1 MFLKRGLIYLGV
13 LILMLA
19 VSVNIFA
26 GVTGKITGRVIDKQN
41 KEGIP
46 GVNVIIPELGIGAA
60 TDLDGYYFIL
70 NVPVGE
76 YSVQAQI
83 ISYQTQIK
91 TGISVSADINSTVNF
106 ELSLGAIEYDTVI
119 VEAKESKIQTNVTQ
133 NERTMNQE
141 LLDEAVSSN
150 IMAAVANNAGVV
162 GSGNN
167 LHIRGGRTDE
177 VGYMVDGMSIV
188 DPVTKGLGATIN
200 KNAVSEVKFI
210 SGGFNAEYGEAMS
223 GVLNIVT
230 REGAGKYEGTVKYEG
245 NSFLPSGFNYGDNRF
260 ELSLGGPIYKDKARF
275 FFSGDVYSTKD
286 WSPMFISQP
295 EFLYVN
301 DSTGTAFE
309 YNLYD
314 YVVSYDSLGVGHI
327 DSVINHISYTQD
339 SVPYF
344 TYDKDTVIFED
355 SFDMF
360 IETISNV
367 VDTVFEQHIEYIDRV
382 VIDTVL
388 WNRYGPS
395 YWDDLGAVAPH
406 HKRHEYHGQA
416 KFTFKPTNNI
426 KLNVGG
432 FVSHSSYQQ
441 YNNDLKYN
449 LERFVSRN
457 TDGYQLNS
465 TMNWMFNQ
473 SNFITLTAS
482 YFHTQTYVGPEF
494 DDTIVT
500 TEGDTLNPPETIIPE
515 WYAVWQPYG
524 IMDTTAF
531 QSVPSIVDKWSSN
544 SPWGWWN
551 DPQLIYPNWYG
562 SASFRYSNYLAFKG
576 DWTSQVGRYHEV
588 KSGLEY
594 KAYELYLW
602 DLYLPWD
609 PNPFADYYHVYPQQV
624 AAYVQ
629 DKMEFEG
636 MVVNLGIRL
645 DYLDANTPYYSDNE
659 NRNFPLYKDSVTA
672 DSDTI
677 LVPNTIKP
685 DAPLEGYT
693 QEQWDSLVWPIS
705 MAEKKYKVSPRLG
718 ISHPISETS
727 VLHFNYGHFF
737 QTPQMDYL
745 FSGLGV
751 DLTKRG
757 NSNIGSPNLE
767 AERTVSYEFGIATQV
782 GADMAVDFTSYY
794 KDIYGLIG
802 SRKVYALPSA
812 YYALQNVEYGNVKGF
827 EVAFSKSSKYFS
839 TDLAYTLSF
848 AKGTASDAWE
858 GYYNT
863 YSERDPVTGGDVIM
877 PKIPYYLDFD
887 QRHTINVGF
896 VFRMPAKELP
906 IYADNWTLSV
916 DNSINSGQP
925 YTPVNDKGVKT
936 GVTNSERMPW
946 TYNTDMKFRKG
957 FAFGSFEPNV
967 YVSVFN
973 LFNIKNIV
981 AVYASTG
988 LPDRNAAIS
997 AVKVSDFNESTIGD
1011 PGYDVRRDI
1020 NKDGKVT
1027 PQEYYD
1033 VYIAA
1038 YSDYLNDPT
1047 NWSSPRI
1054 VSVGIEFSF

>member
-1 MFLKRGLIYLGV
+1 MFFKRGLIYLAV
-13 LILMLA
+13 LTLILAFSMN
-19 VSVNIFA
+19 VFA
-26 GVTGKITGRVIDKQN
+26 GVTGKITGRVIDKQT

-46 GVNVIIPELGIGAA
+46 GVNVIIPELGIGAS

-83 ISYQTQIK
+83 ISYQTQTK
-91 TGISVSADINSTVNF
+91 AGVSVSADINTTVNF

-133 NERTMNQE
+133 KERTMNQE

-162 GSGNN
+162 GTGNN
-167 LHIRGGRTDE
+167 LHVRGGRTDE

-188 DPVTKGLGATIN
+188 DPVTKGLGASIN

-230 REGAGKYEGTVKYEG
+230 REGASKYEGTVKYEG
-245 NSFLPSGFNYGDNRF
+245 NSFLPSAFNYGENRL
-260 ELSLGGPIYKDKARF
+260 ELSIGGPIYKDKARF
-275 FFSGDVYSTKD
+275 FISGDAHTTND
-286 WSPMFISQP
+286 WSPSFISTP
-295 EFLYVN
+295 DLFYKN
-301 DSTGTAFE
+301 DSNDIAFQ
-309 YNLYD
+309 YDLYD
-314 YVVSYDSLGVGHI
+314 YVVSSDSTGI
-327 DSVINHISYTQD
+327 DSVLNHVSYNQD
-339 SVPYF
+339 SIPYF
-344 TYDKDTVIFED
+344 TYVLDTITYMDTVGD
-355 SFDMF
+355 SL
-360 IETISNV
+360 ITV
-367 VDTVFEQHIEYIDRV
+367 VMDKV
-382 VIDTVL
+382 VVDTVL

-395 YWDDLGAVAPH
+395 YWDDLGVLTPH
-406 HKRHEYHGQA
+406 HKMHEYHGQA

-441 YNNDLKYN
+441 FNNNLKYN
-449 LERFVSRN
+449 LERYASRN
-457 TDGYQLNS
+457 TDGYQINS

-494 DDTIVT
+494 DQTIVT
-500 TEGDTLNPPETIIPE
+500 SDTTLTPPETIVPE

-524 IMDTTAF
+524 LMDTTAF
-531 QSVPSIVDKWSSN
+531 KNLPPTNDKWASN

-562 SASFRYSNYLAFKG
+562 SASYRYSNYMALKG

-594 KAYELYLW
+594 KSYELYLW

-636 MVVNLGIRL
+636 MVVNLGVRL
-645 DYLDANTPYYSDNE
+645 DYLDANTPYYSDAT
-659 NRNFPLYKDSVTA
+659 NRNFPLYKDSVTT
-672 DSDTI
+672 DGDTI
-677 LVPNTIKP
+677 LVPNTTKP
-685 DAPLEGYT
+685 SAPQEGYT
-693 QEQWDSLVWPIS
+693 QAQWDSLVWPIA
-705 MAEKKYKVSPRLG
+705 MATKKYKVSPRLG

-745 FSGLGV
+745 FTGLGV
-751 DLTKRG
+751 DFSKRG

-767 AERTVSYEFGIATQV
+767 AERTVSYEFGVATQI
-782 GADMAVDFTSYY
+782 GADMAVDFTTYY

-839 TDLAYTLSF
+839 TDIAYTLSF
-848 AKGTASDAWE
+848 AKGTASDAWD

-863 YSERDPVTGGDVIM
+863 YSQRDPVTGGDVVM
-877 PKIPYYLDFD
+877 PKIPYYLSFD

-906 IYADNWTLSV
+906 IYADNWTISV

-925 YTPVNDKGVKT
+925 YTPVNEKGVQT
-936 GVTNSERMPW
+936 GITNSERKPW
-946 TYNTDMKFRKG
+946 TYNTDLKVRKG
-957 FAFGSFEPNV
+957 FLLGSFEPNI

-973 LFNIKNIV
+973 LFNIKNV
-981 AVYASTG
+981 TDVYASTG
-988 LPDRNAAIS
+988 LPDRNAAINS
-997 AVKVSDFNESTIGD
+997 YKVTDFPKNSIGQ
-1011 PGYDVRRDI
+1011 PGYDARRDL
-1020 NKDGKVT
+1020 NQDGTVT
-1027 PQEYYD
+1027 SQEYYD
-1033 VYIAA
+1033 VFMAA

-1047 NWSSPRI
+1047 NYSAPRT
-1054 VSVGIEFSF
+1054 VTVGIEFSF

>member
-1 MFLKRGLIYLGV
+1 MFFKRGLIYLAV
-13 LILMLA
+13 LTLILA
-19 VSVNIFA
+19 FSFNVFA
-26 GVTGKITGRVIDKQN
+26 GVTGKITGRVIDKQT

-46 GVNVIIPELGIGAA
+46 GVNVIVPELGIGAA

-83 ISYQTQIK
+83 ISYQTQTK
-91 TGISVSADINSTVNF
+91 SGVSVSADINTTVNF
-106 ELSLGAIEYDTVI
+106 DLSLGAIEYDTVI

-133 NERTMNQE
+133 KERTMNQE
-141 LLDEAVSSN
+141 LLNEAVSSN

-167 LHIRGGRTDE
+167 LHVRGGRTDE

-245 NSFLPSGFNYGDNRF
+245 NSFLPSAFNYGDNRI

-275 FFSGDVYSTKD
+275 FFSGDVYTTND
-286 WSPMFISQP
+286 WSPMFITTP
-295 EFLYVN
+295 DFIYVN
-301 DSTGTAFE
+301 DSNDIAFE
-309 YNLYD
+309 YDLYD
-314 YVVSYDSLGVGHI
+314 YVLNYDSTGAYL
-327 DSVINHISYTQD
+327 DSVPSHITYNDD

-344 TYDKDTVIFED
+344 TYDL
-355 SFDMF
+355 
-360 IETISNV
+360 
-367 VDTVFEQHIEYIDRV
+367 DTVFDSTGAIYGIYNRV
-382 VIDTVL
+382 IVDTVL

-395 YWDDLGAVAPH
+395 YWENLGIVAPH

-426 KLNVGG
+426 KLNIGG

-441 YNNDLKYN
+441 FNNDLKYN

-482 YFHTQTYVGPEF
+482 YFHTQTYLGPEF
-494 DDTIVT
+494 DDTIIT
-500 TEGDTLNPPETIIPE
+500 TVGKTLNPPETIIPE

-531 QSVPSIVDKWSSN
+531 KNLPSINDKWASN

-562 SASFRYSNYLAFKG
+562 SASYRYSNYLALKG

-588 KSGLEY
+588 KSGIEY

-602 DLYLPWD
+602 DLYLPWS
-609 PNPFADYYHVYPQQV
+609 PNPFADYYHVYPQQI

-645 DYLDANTPYYSDNE
+645 DYLDANTPYYSDAT
-659 NRNFPLYKDSVTA
+659 NRNFPLYKDTVINE
-672 DSDTI
+672 DTV
-677 LVPNTIKP
+677 LVPNIVKP
-685 DAPLEGYT
+685 ATPLEGYT
-693 QEQWDSLVWPIS
+693 QADWDSLVWPIS
-705 MAEKKYKVSPRLG
+705 MASKKYKVSPRLG

-745 FSGLGV
+745 FTGLGI
-751 DLTKRG
+751 DFSKRG

-782 GADMAVDFTSYY
+782 GADMAIDFTTYY

-839 TDLAYTLSF
+839 TDIAYTLSF
-848 AKGTASDAWE
+848 AKGTASDAWD
-858 GYYNT
+858 GYYDT
-863 YSERDPVTGGDVIM
+863 YSQRDPVTGGDVIM

-906 IYADNWTLSV
+906 IYADNWTIAV
-916 DNSINSGQP
+916 DNAISSGQP
-925 YTPVNDKGVKT
+925 YTPVNEKGVKT
-936 GVTNSERMPW
+936 GVTNSERKPW
-946 TYNTDMKFRKG
+946 SFNTDMKFRKG
-957 FAFGSFEPNV
+957 FLFGTFEPNL
-967 YVSVFN
+967 YISVFN
-973 LFNIKNIV
+973 VLNIKNV
-981 AVYASTG
+981 VDVYASTG
-988 LPDRNAAIS
+988 LPDRNAAIGS
-997 AVKVSDFNESTIGD
+997 YSVTDFPTNHIGE
-1011 PGYDVRRDI
+1011 PGYDVRRDT
-1020 NKDGKVT
+1020 NQDGTVT

-1033 VYIAA
+1033 VFIAA
-1038 YSDYLNDPT
+1038 YTDYLNDPT
-1047 NWSSPRI
+1047 NYSTPRT
-1054 VSVGIEFSF
+1054 VTVGIEFSF

>member
-1 MFLKRGLIYLGV
+1 MFFKRGLIYLGILT
-13 LILMLA
+13 LILA
-19 VSVNIFA
+19 FSFNVFA
-26 GVTGKITGRVIDKQN
+26 GVTGKITGRVIDKQT

-46 GVNVIIPELGIGAA
+46 GVNVIVPELGIGAA

-83 ISYQTQIK
+83 ISYQTQTK
-91 TGISVSADINSTVNF
+91 SGVSVSADINTTVNF
-106 ELSLGAIEYDTVI
+106 DLSLGAVEYDTVI

-133 NERTMNQE
+133 KERTMNQE

-167 LHIRGGRTDE
+167 LHVRGGRTDE

-230 REGAGKYEGTVKYEG
+230 REGASRYEGTVKYEG
-245 NSFLPSGFNYGDNRF
+245 NSFLPKAFNYGDNRV
-260 ELSLGGPIYKDKARF
+260 ELSIGGPIYKDKARF
-275 FFSGDVYSTKD
+275 FLSGDVYTTND
-286 WSPMFISQP
+286 WGPMFITTP
-295 EFLYVN
+295 DFIYVN
-301 DSTGTAFE
+301 DSNDIAFE
-309 YNLYD
+309 YDLYD
-314 YVVSYDSLGVGHI
+314 YVLNYDSTGAYLDSTPTHI
-327 DSVINHISYTQD
+327 TYSDD

-344 TYDKDTVIFED
+344 TYDLDTVYD
-355 SFDMF
+355 STGA
-360 IETISNV
+360 IYGI
-367 VDTVFEQHIEYIDRV
+367 YDRV
-382 VIDTVL
+382 VVDTVL

-395 YWDDLGAVAPH
+395 YWENLGIVAPH

-432 FVSHSSYQQ
+432 FVSHSSFQQ
-441 YNNDLKYN
+441 YNNNLKYN
-449 LERFVSRN
+449 LERFISRN

-482 YFHTQTYVGPEF
+482 YFHTQTYLGPEF
-494 DDTIVT
+494 DDMIIT
-500 TEGDTLNPPETIIPE
+500 TEGDTLLPPETVIPE

-524 IMDTTAF
+524 VMDTTTF
-531 QSVPSIVDKWSSN
+531 KNVPAINDKWASN

-562 SASFRYSNYLAFKG
+562 SASYRYSNYLALKG

-594 KAYELYLW
+594 KSYELYLW

-609 PNPFADYYHVYPQQV
+609 PNPFADYYHVYPQQI

-636 MVVNLGIRL
+636 MVVNLGVRL
-645 DYLDANTPYYSDNE
+645 DYLDANTPYYSDAT
-659 NRNFPLYKDSVTA
+659 NRNFPLYKDTVI
-672 DSDTI
+672 DGDTV
-677 LVPNTIKP
+677 LVPNTEKP
-685 DAPLEGYT
+685 TTPQEGYT
-693 QEQWDSLVWPIS
+693 QAAWDSLVWPIS
-705 MAEKKYKVSPRLG
+705 MASKKYKVSPRLG

-745 FSGLGV
+745 FTGLGT
-751 DLTKRG
+751 DFSKRG

-767 AERTVSYEFGIATQV
+767 AERTVSYEFGVATQI
-782 GADMAVDFTSYY
+782 GADMAIDLTTYY

-839 TDLAYTLSF
+839 TDIAYTLSF
-848 AKGTASDAWE
+848 AKGTASDAWD
-858 GYYNT
+858 GYYDT
-863 YSERDPVTGGDVIM
+863 YSQRDPVTGGDVIM

-906 IYADNWTLSV
+906 IYADNWTLAI
-916 DNSINSGQP
+916 DNAISSGQP
-925 YTPVNDKGVKT
+925 YTPVNEKGVKT
-936 GVTNSERMPW
+936 GVTNSERKPW
-946 TYNTDMKFRKG
+946 SFNTDMKFRKG
-957 FAFGSFEPNV
+957 FLLGSFEPNI

-973 LFNIKNIV
+973 LFNIKNVID
-981 AVYASTG
+981 VYASTG
-988 LPDRNAAIS
+988 LPDRNAAINS
-997 AVKVSDFNESTIGD
+997 YRVTDFPTNHIGE
-1011 PGYDVRRDI
+1011 PGYDARRDT
-1020 NKDGKVT
+1020 NQDGTVT
-1027 PQEYYD
+1027 SQEYYD
-1033 VYIAA
+1033 VFMAA

-1047 NWSSPRI
+1047 NYSTPRT
-1054 VSVGIEFSF
+1054 VTVGIEFSF